1 MAVWGFTGV
10 NMMLVKHDR
19 RLATMG
25 TQGGLHVKGHIL
37 YCSLFCTYLSVY
49 VLPLMVTSLRQ
60 DAGEIWSKANLLQST
75 CVSQIWLIKNC
86 HLIGLIYIH
95 QICSKTVI
103 SKLIVGLKTHYV
115 LSSKMDVTLPGP
127 VCWMSLL
134 SRHLSFTSF
143 W

>member
-1 MAVWGFTGV
+1 MI
-10 NMMLVKHDR
+10 KHDQKQNCYK
-19 RLATMG
+19 A
-25 TQGGLHVKGHIL
+25 HVCLK
-37 YCSLFCTYLSVY
+37 F
-49 VLPLMVTSLRQ
+49 
-60 DAGEIWSKANLLQST
+60 DWSKTGLLPSDWS
-75 CVSQIWLIKNC
+75 VL
-86 HLIGLIYIH
+86 YIH

-134 SRHLSFTSF
+134 SRYLSFTSF